1 MASAVAACR
10 AAGAVVGL
18 ARSPGNSPWT
28 LRPWTLLRLLS
39 LLSLLD
45 SPETSQLTIQ
55 LRLLHACKYWFYVL
69 AFNKLPTLTRQQ
81 HTVTTSFVSK
91 DRVADQIMRMLPS
104 SMMLSLL
111 VAGVGASS
119 LNVAKADIKE
129 GAITRRTLSAQRQVR
144 IQRQVVRTRLAAST
158 DRAVVPNTIEEPHL
172 LTVVLRYFNMSRNI
186 RLLERRKDC
195 PGVELLVSS
204 SGQLSWEHSR
214 YSSRFFS

>member
-1 MASAVAACR
+1 
-10 AAGAVVGL
+10 
-18 ARSPGNSPWT
+18 
-28 LRPWTLLRLLS
+28 
-39 LLSLLD
+39 
-45 SPETSQLTIQ
+45 
-55 LRLLHACKYWFYVL
+55 
-69 AFNKLPTLTRQQ
+69 
-81 HTVTTSFVSK
+81 
-91 DRVADQIMRMLPS
+91 MRMLPS

-111 VAGVGASS
+111 VASVGASS

-129 GAITRRTLSAQRQVR
+129 EAITRTLSAQRQVR

-204 SGQLSWEHSR
+204 PGQLSWEHSR

>member
-28 LRPWTLLRLLS
+28 LRPWTLLHLLS
-39 LLSLLD
+39 LLRLLD

-69 AFNKLPTLTRQQ
+69 AFNKLPTFTPQQ

-119 LNVAKADIKE
+119 LNVAVADIKE
-129 GAITRRTLSAQRQVR
+129 GAITRTLSAQRQVR

-158 DRAVVPNTIEEPHL
+158 DRAVMPNTIEEPHL
-172 LTVVLRYFNMSRNI
+172 LTVVLQYFNMSRNI
-186 RLLERRKDC
+186 RLLERWKDY